1 MRVDVAVGGPK
12 TARWRMHSLQD
23 RLTAAVIGASLTA
36 WGCGDGT
43 ATAASGAGGSRG
55 PGPAGAGGTESDT
68 GGAAGSGPGGPA
80 LALHVQGRELRDT
93 AGHTVV
99 LRGVN
104 QHGFLD
110 VPDGGWDASGE
121 ALYSG
126 MGQWRPEVV
135 QETLDEYRRLGF
147 NVVRFHTIVDWWKTD
162 PDTYRDPYREVTY
175 AEPYRSMLEEVVT
188 WAEARGLYVIFDFFA
203 LRNDDGVQSGQE
215 SLPWAPWG
223 SDPAVVADRA
233 EYVEIWDSVAET
245 LGEHPNVLFELYNEP
260 HGDAET
266 EAEWFRFVD
275 EVVPV
280 VRARSDNLV
289 IVQWDYMCWVNLD
302 YPPPQYEA
310 STLGWIERH
319 SPSGE
324 GLVFGTH
331 FYRNSGG
338 GGSGSVHRTE
348 GGLVNLWERADIE
361 AGLEAALF
369 REALDD
375 WDVPL
380 LVTEIGAYLSG
391 DDQDQSQE
399 VQWLDNALSVL
410 NEWNVGY
417 VGWAWRSDEQLDHG
431 MLHDGEPNAAGE
443 AFLASLP
450 ER

>member
-1 MRVDVAVGGPK
+1 MCLALS
-12 TARWRMHSLQD
+12 AFACSE
-23 RLTAAVIGASLTA
+23 
-36 WGCGDGT
+36 GT
-43 ATAASGAGGSRG
+43 TTMAEDAGVQPSGGS
-55 PGPAGAGGTESDT
+55 AGAGGEQGWAPGVVAGTSGILPT
-68 GGAAGSGPGGPA
+68 YAAVPA
-80 LALHVQGRELRDT
+80 LPLQVDGRHLRDS

-110 VPDGGWDASGE
+110 VPDGAWDAPGE
-121 ALYSG
+121 ELYAG

-135 QETLDEYRRLGF
+135 QATLDDYRAFGF
-147 NVVRFHTIVDWWKTD
+147 NVVRFHTIVEWWKND
-162 PDTYRDPYREVTY
+162 PQTYSDPYRDVTY
-175 AEPYRSMLEEVVT
+175 PKPYRELMADVVG
-188 WAEARGLYVIFDFFA
+188 WAAERGLYVIFDFFA
-203 LRNDDGVQSGQE
+203 LRNVDGVQSGQE
-215 SLPWAPWG
+215 SLPWPPWG
-223 SDPAVVADRA
+223 RDAEVVADRA
-233 EYVEIWDSVAET
+233 EFIAVWETVAEE
-245 LGEHPNVLFELYNEP
+245 LGAQPNVLFELYNEP